1 MGPVLPVCSPE
12 SGGARDPRRGTL
24 LSIQDPSFQDRNFL
38 WLLSLNA
45 CFRINLRRCASVAA
59 QGTSR
64 EVHSE
69 FSKLLAPGASGSCFF
84 TVDEANFGTQL
95 GTICYLPK
103 DHDPAVPFHWQDG
116 PGLSDLLCIPCHG
129 FPSDWHLARALKQ
142 QDEEEAVRSLAT
154 IDAELLALL
163 KHDETHESRRCLRLG
178 SARRRR
184 QLLSFAEAEL
194 NRRNEQLEH
203 DMQKRQ
209 CEATRQLV
217 SRGFSWTD
225 IQEVLPYCEGSAVRC
240 EAVLRVA
247 FAKYRSSGEQ
257 AAAGD
262 LGNIEVVK
270 ANRTLFGISNWL
282 GGCPTLA
289 LQALYVAKAVPLED
303 AVAGIAKEQEAR
315 AYELAKDAQVYPYMF
330 TYTYTYIG
338 MLLV

>member
-1 MGPVLPVCSPE
+1 MSSNGVDLGVLFHAREHPKEFTNRMGPVLPVCSPE

-184 QLLSFAEAEL
+184 QLLSFAEAE
-194 NRRNEQLEH
+194 QLGVKTAEVMRSLQLKIYGVNLF
-203 DMQKRQ
+203 DALRS
-209 CEATRQLV
+209 CVLLTSEGRPYFSREA
-217 SRGFSWTD
+217 
-225 IQEVLPYCEGSAVRC
+225 EVKPP
-240 EAVLRVA
+240 
-247 FAKYRSSGEQ
+247 Q
-257 AAAGD
+257 
-262 LGNIEVVK
+262 
-270 ANRTLFGISNWL
+270 
-282 GGCPTLA
+282 
-289 LQALYVAKAVPLED
+289 
-303 AVAGIAKEQEAR
+303 
-315 AYELAKDAQVYPYMF
+315 
-330 TYTYTYIG
+330 
-338 MLLV
+338 